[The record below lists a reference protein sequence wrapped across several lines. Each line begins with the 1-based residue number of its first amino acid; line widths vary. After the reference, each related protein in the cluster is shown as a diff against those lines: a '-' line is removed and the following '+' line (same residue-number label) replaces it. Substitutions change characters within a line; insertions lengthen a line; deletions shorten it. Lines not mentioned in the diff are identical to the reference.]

1 MSVCVRGFAVPLPP
15 PRSLRSLLPPSCLE
29 PFLSQTPTNTHASWP
44 PIITTMGGCGSGVKW
59 MVGEGGGLEGSS
71 HSCQAKITLIS
82 LIQLIVHEDFG
93 GRVAYR
99 PNEGDCSKAFPVP
112 SLVYLQ
118 RSRGFSIAGAREPF
132 HVFGWYATPI
142 WKCCLPASYLLIIN
156 CCKL

>member
-1 MSVCVRGFAVPLPP
+1 MSVCEGSPP
-15 PRSLRSLLPPSCLE
+15 PFHLHVLCVRSPFCPLAPNLSFPRPLQYSCQAPS
-29 PFLSQTPTNTHASWP
+29 HYHD
-44 PIITTMGGCGSGVKW
+44 
-59 MVGEGGGLEGSS
+59 GGLWKWSGWLAKEEGSS
-71 HSCQAKITLIS
+71 YSCQAKITLIS
-82 LIQLIVHEDFG
+82 LIQLIVHEDVR

-99 PNEGDCSKAFPVP
+99 PNEEDCSGAFPIL

-142 WKCCLPASYLLIIN
+142 WKGCLPASYLLIIN